1 MLTWPTEAFLRVE
14 DGREVLGEVQGGF
27 KGVVKA
33 GSRGASGDDKAI
45 VSRRRRVSGSISS
58 LASAVVVGLSDR
70 RR

>member
-1 MLTWPTEAFLRVE
+1 M
-14 DGREVLGEVQGGF
+14 LGEVQGGF

-33 GSRGASGDDKAI
+33 GSSGASGDDKDI

-58 LASAVVVGLSDR
+58 VASPFVVGLSER